1 MWKWET
7 DEQPKAVVVIIHSA
21 FEYHHW
27 YAWLIEKLRTAG
39 YHVVMGDLPGHSE
52 GSKFTRVHD
61 ETIEDYLRYI
71 KTLMEN
77 ALTYHLPVFIIG
89 HGLGGTLAIRFLM
102 KSKLECAGL
111 ILTSPWLQLKKQPNL
126 LKSALTNVGG
136 SIISNKKITLDFD
149 KQMLTRNVDGYQEI
163 DDEVSYQTNVTSRW
177 YRDIQ
182 QEAIDATKKRLE
194 ENNVAS
200 RASVILDG
208 HENISSYV
216 QGEVAGAI
224 FNLGYLPGADHDV
237 ITKGNTTIQA
247 IEQLLHLLK
256 VGGIIVLVVYHGHEG
271 GKEECDEVLDYV
283 SSLPQKNVHVLRYE
297 FINQQNDPPFINS
310 KTR

>member
-7 DEQPKAVVVIIHSA
+7 DGQPKAVVVIIHSA

-52 GSKFTRVHD
+52 GSKYTRVHD

-89 HGLGGTLAIRFLM
+89 HGLGGTLAIRFLK

-111 ILTSPWLQLKKQPNL
+111 ILSSPWLQLKKQPNL

-136 SIISNKKITLDFD
+136 PIISNKKITLDFD
-149 KQMLTRNVDGYQEI
+149 KQMLTRNIDGYQEM
-163 DDEVSYQTNVTSRW
+163 DDVVSYQTNVTVRW

-182 QEAIDATKKRLE
+182 QLMKKLTTQE
-194 ENNVAS
+194 ERTLTLPILLLTAKQDKISEYQMSRTWLLNQSCSEFQYKEWTFSYHNLFHDNEREEVFIYTRDFINNVVRS
-200 RASVILDG
+200 
-208 HENISSYV
+208 
-216 QGEVAGAI
+216 
-224 FNLGYLPGADHDV
+224 LGF
-237 ITKGNTTIQA
+237 
-247 IEQLLHLLK
+247 
-256 VGGIIVLVVYHGHEG
+256 IVE
-271 GKEECDEVLDYV
+271 
-283 SSLPQKNVHVLRYE
+283 
-297 FINQQNDPPFINS
+297 
-310 KTR
+310 